1 MRIMGGLSFD
11 DRTDFE
17 NAERGLVAPLTPGQ
31 VRDAGGRVVW
41 DCDAFAFLDGPCPDT
56 VNPSLWRQSQ
66 LCAKQGLFAVT
77 DGIYQV
83 RGLDLSNMTLV
94 EGGRGVIVIDPLV
107 SVETAEAALA
117 LYREHRGDRPVTGLV
132 YTHSHVD
139 HFGGAE
145 GVVPAG
151 NPDGIPILAPA
162 GFLEHAVAENV
173 YAGTAMARRGAYHT
187 GANLDRGPAGMV
199 GTGLGQTASTGRV
212 SLLPPNTD
220 VTRTGQE
227 EVIDGVR
234 ITFQLTPGT
243 EAPAEMNFHFPGLR
257 ALCLAENATHN
268 LHNLL
273 TLRGALVR
281 DARMWARYLDEAI
294 TLFADATDVAF
305 ASHHWPT
312 WGREAVVTYL
322 SQQRDLY
329 AYLHDQTLR
338 LLNQGHT
345 GIEIAEMMEL
355 PPALA
360 EAWHARGYYGSV
372 SHNVKAVY
380 QRYMGWFDGNPAHLW
395 QHPPVQESQRY
406 VECMG
411 GASKVMAMAR
421 DYAAQGDLRFA
432 ATLLNHVVFAD
443 PSNDD
448 GKAALADV
456 YRRLGE
462 GAENGTWRNFF
473 LTGAMELREGV
484 RPLPMSIAGGMTAGL
499 TVEQVFDSMAIRVD
513 GPKAWDEHLTIDW
526 DFTDSGERYRMT
538 LSNGVLTHRPTG
550 ETGGAD
556 LTLTLTR
563 PMLFKLA
570 SGEDPGGMVASGD
583 GAALRRLVAV
593 LDTPDPNFPIVTP

>member
-1 MRIMGGLSFD
+1 MGDLAFG

-17 NAERGLVAPLTPGQ
+17 NAERGLVASLSPGV
-31 VRDAGGRVVW
+31 VRDSGGRVVW
-41 DCDAFAFLDGPCPDT
+41 DNDVFAFLDGPCPET

-66 LCAKQGLFAVT
+66 LCAKQGLFEVT

-94 EGGRGVIVIDPLV
+94 EGDRGVIVIDPLV
-107 SVETAEAALA
+107 SVETAAAALG
-117 LYREHRGDRPVTGLV
+117 LYREHRGDRPVTGLI

-145 GVVPAG
+145 GVIDPG
-151 NPDGIPILAPA
+151 NPDGVPILAPA
-162 GFLEHAVAENV
+162 GFLENAVSENV

-187 GANLDRGPAGMV
+187 GVQLESSPDGMV
-199 GTGLGQTASTGRV
+199 GTGLGQTASSGRV
-212 SLLPPNTD
+212 SLVPPNKD
-220 VTRTGQE
+220 VTHAGQE
-227 EVIDGVR
+227 EVVDGVR
-234 ITFQLTPGT
+234 ISFQLTPGT
-243 EAPAEMNFHFPGLR
+243 EAPAEMNFHFPERR

-268 LHNLL
+268 LHNIL

-281 DARMWARYLDEAI
+281 DARVWARYLDEAI
-294 TLFADATDVAF
+294 TLFAGDTDVAF

-312 WGREAVVTYL
+312 WGRDNIVAYL

-345 GIEIAEMMEL
+345 GIEIAELIDL

-360 EAWHARGYYGSV
+360 GAWHARGYYGSV
-372 SHNVKAVY
+372 SHNVKAIY

-395 QHPPVQESQRY
+395 EHPPVESAKRY

-421 DYAAQGDLRFA
+421 DYTSHGDFRFA

-443 PSNDD
+443 PENADAKS
-448 GKAALADV
+448 ALADV
-456 YRRLGE
+456 YRRLGQ
-462 GAENGTWRNFF
+462 GAECGTWRNFY
-473 LTGAMELREGV
+473 LTGAMELREGAK
-484 RPLPMSIAGGMTAGL
+484 PFPTSIAGGMTAGL
-499 TVEQVFDSMAIRVD
+499 TIEQVFDSMAIRVN

-526 DFTDSGERYRMT
+526 DFTDTGDRYRMT
-538 LSNGVLTHRPTG
+538 LSNGVLIHRRTTG
-550 ETGGAD
+550 HHQGESAD
-556 LTLTLTR
+556 LTLTLGR
-563 PMLFKLA
+563 PDLFALIA
-570 SGEDPGGMVASGD
+570 GGGTDAIAGTGD
-583 GAALRRLVAV
+583 GRALHRLLAV
-593 LDTPDPNFPIVTP
+593 MDGADTGFAIVTP